1 MLFYTP
7 KTCKRY
13 CECII
18 SSFIFFFDSQPPL
31 LFVLARSSSR
41 RSVLLT
47 SVRRGPFCFPS
58 FGYASLLVQFSARK
72 LRSRHFGKD
81 YPVVEVTYLFIFI
94 VVVWRLAVHRRSV
107 YIFLSRLKWAL
118 DQNIVLDSLWF
129 VCNFLMVG
137 IWELSW
143 RVHILLREV
152 MPRRMSWVC

>member
-1 MLFYTP
+1 MYCNSLLCVFQKYVVSGTYFNNHTKVSNTIMLFYTP
-7 KTCKRY
+7 KTCKHY

-18 SSFIFFFDSQPPL
+18 SSFIFFFDSQPPF

-81 YPVVEVTYLFIFI
+81 YPVVEVTYLFI

-107 YIFLSRLKWAL
+107 YLFLSRLK
-118 DQNIVLDSLWF
+118 
-129 VCNFLMVG
+129 
-137 IWELSW
+137 
-143 RVHILLREV
+143 
-152 MPRRMSWVC
+152 